1 MKSTGSLVTYLISEF
16 SFQPWAD
23 PDGGTEGTCPL
34 QTNGWQRWSDRVGFV
49 SLVGYISKCSKTC
62 VKSHKIAYV
71 GLMPKIISGPAG

>member
-49 SLVGYISKCSKTC
+49 SLAVIF
-62 VKSHKIAYV
+62 
-71 GLMPKIISGPAG
+71 